1 MTPTTYGSLTELLA
15 RPRLTFGTVPL
26 VFVSRAG
33 RYETTLDAVRERAEH
48 LAAGLHALGVR
59 QGDRVSAQF
68 PLCEEAIV
76 AQFAALMLGAVLVPM
91 VPVYGSRELTQ
102 LFAEAKPVVHL
113 TRDRWRKLDYAANLA
128 DVPADVRPR
137 VVAVGDAGEG
147 ATAWADVESAPRL
160 TEWASVDEDET
171 SLIVFTSG
179 STGVP
184 KGVRHTRRT
193 MLAEAF
199 DVGYRLPVADDE
211 LSYLYTS
218 GAGHIAGYVYP
229 LRVLARGMRCVVL
242 DGWDARLAARIVDRD
257 RPTVMAGLPFHIV
270 SMLDVADEEGLDL
283 SSLLMAT
290 IGGAPVTTGLVVRAQ
305 RAGVPVVKSYGL
317 TELPTAVLGDVNDP
331 VDTRSTYVGRPSGGN
346 EVRITDEDGKV
357 LTPGRRGEIQLRG
370 PEMFVGYTNVPED
383 QTFTRDGWFPTG
395 DIGELSADGLL
406 SIVDRKKNII
416 IRGGENLSAT
426 EIEEIVGTHPSVLD
440 AAVIGVPD
448 SRYGERACAF
458 VVLKKGHTLTLEDL
472 LAHFV
477 AAGVSKQ
484 KVPEYLELVDEL
496 PRTATGKLRKHDLVP
511 PPARS

>member
-1 MTPTTYGSLTELLA
+1 MTPTARGSLTELLA
-15 RPRLTFGTVPL
+15 RPELTFGAVPL
-26 VFVSRAG
+26 VFVSRDG
-33 RYETTLDAVRERAEH
+33 RRQTTLNAIRARAEH
-48 LAAGLHALGVR
+48 LAGGLRALGVR
-59 QGDRVSAQF
+59 AGDRVSAQF

-76 AQFAALMLGAVLVPM
+76 AQFAALMLGAVLVPV
-91 VPVYGSRELTQ
+91 VPVFGSRELTQ
-102 LFAEAKPVVHL
+102 LFAEAKPTAHL
-113 TRDRWRKLDYAANLA
+113 TQCRWRKLDYAANLA
-128 DVPADVRPR
+128 EVPADLRPNI
-137 VVAVGDAGEG
+137 VAAAGT
-147 ATAWADVESAPRL
+147 ATWADLEAAPKL
-160 TEWASVDEDET
+160 AEWAPADEDET
-171 SLIVFTSG
+171 SLVVFTSG

-184 KGVRHTRRT
+184 KGVRHTRAT

-199 DVGYRLPVADDE
+199 DVGYRLSVGDDA

-257 RPTVMAGLPFHIV
+257 KPTVMAGLPFHIV

-305 RAGVPVVKSYGL
+305 RAGVPIVKSYGL

-331 VDTRSTYVGRPSGGN
+331 VEIRSTYVGRPSGGN
-346 EVRITDEDGKV
+346 EVRVTDEDGNV
-357 LTPGRRGEIQLRG
+357 LPPGSRGEIQLRG
-370 PEMFVGYTNVPED
+370 PEMFVGYTNVPDD
-383 QTFTRDGWFPTG
+383 QTFTPDGWFPTG
-395 DIGELSADGLL
+395 DIGELSAEGLL

-426 EIEEIVGTHPSVLD
+426 EIEEIVGTHLSVVE

-448 SRYGERACAF
+448 DRYGERACAF
-458 VVLKKGHTLTLEDL
+458 VVLREGHTLTIEELIE
-472 LAHFV
+472 HFV

-484 KVPEYLELVDEL
+484 KVPEYLQFVDEL

-511 PPARS
+511 PAVRL